1 MNFEGGAVGFLLLIM
16 SLFCLVLF
24 GIVIPIC
31 KRHREATNGVVNYN
45 ADMTRFVYK
54 VYAGKEEII
63 RLLQTDNIADEVTFR
78 VNMNNG
84 IMTVYEKEGV
94 YQEYYYTILEYTA
107 YSVLRLQKVKF
118 IDRQSYIQLKL
129 NPSIIRKL
137 PSESIFTVW
146 LLKGGRLTRSNQSI
160 GDTLSAAALGRGRA
174 PGKRHSAAFSA
185 RPGVAH
191 GRLSGHTV
199 A

>member
-1 MNFEGGAVGFLLLIM
+1 MNVAGGAVGFLLLIM
-16 SLFCLVLF
+16 SLFCFVLF

-31 KRHREATNGVVNYN
+31 KRHREATNGVINYN

-63 RLLQTDNIADEVTFR
+63 RLLQTYNIADEVTFR
-78 VNMNNG
+78 VNMNDG
-84 IMTVYEKEGV
+84 SMTVYEQEGV

-107 YSVLRLQKVKF
+107 YSVLRLQKVKY

-137 PSESIFTVW
+137 PAEPI
-146 LLKGGRLTRSNQSI
+146 
-160 GDTLSAAALGRGRA
+160 
-174 PGKRHSAAFSA
+174 PFSQY
-185 RPGVAH
+185 GF
-191 GRLSGHTV
+191 
-199 A
+199 

>member
-1 MNFEGGAVGFLLLIM
+1 MGGMLGVVLMAL
-16 SLFCLVLF
+16 SLFCLVVL
-24 GIVIPIC
+24 GIVMLNIR
-31 KRHREATNGVVNYN
+31 RHREATNGVINYN
-45 ADMTRFVYK
+45 ADMTKYVYK

-84 IMTVYEKEGV
+84 IMTAYEQEGV

-107 YSVLRLQKVKF
+107 YSVLRLQKVRL

-137 PSESIFTVW
+137 PSEPI
-146 LLKGGRLTRSNQSI
+146 
-160 GDTLSAAALGRGRA
+160 
-174 PGKRHSAAFSA
+174 PFSQY
-185 RPGVAH
+185 GF
-191 GRLSGHTV
+191 
-199 A
+199 